1 MDTSTPSKTEI
12 KDEMGRLEKV
22 FISMNIMCNA
32 HAFGLTE
39 SCKLVK
45 KYERGDLQKCDWL
58 DKLAFRRM
66 EEIHAVS
73 LFFALECATGYK
85 LIFYKAEANKSDN
98 FFLYID
104 LPRFDFPIVFSE
116 PVSFSFEI
124 LPIYCF

>member
-73 LFFALECATGYK
+73 
-85 LIFYKAEANKSDN
+85 
-98 FFLYID
+98 
-104 LPRFDFPIVFSE
+104 
-116 PVSFSFEI
+116 I
-124 LPIYCF
+124 LCI